1 MGCKS
6 RGARTFEMV
15 QICASEKFLITPL
28 PSECG
33 GVHTYIRGE
42 VFVKELGMRDVL
54 CLFKDEKNKQLCQ
67 WQNFQKKR
75 TNLIGIHS
83 K

>member
-15 QICASEKFLITPL
+15 QICGLKKFLITPL

-33 GVHTYIRGE
+33 GGHILGE
-42 VFVKELGMRDVL
+42 ELGMRDVL

-67 WQNFQKKR
+67 
-75 TNLIGIHS
+75 
-83 K
+83 

>member
-15 QICASEKFLITPL
+15 QICGLEKFLITPL
-28 PSECG
+28 PSENF

-67 WQNFQKKR
+67 
-75 TNLIGIHS
+75 
-83 K
+83 